1 MSIIDTLKKLKNY
14 IYNLFHPKKQEHK
27 TFGEWGFEEGCSD
40 DSMGIRCKNCE
51 EYLEQYALGTG
62 GVIKPHGK
70 WKPVSTHWRKYV
82 KTNVLWERKIEI
94 DIKKDAYYKF
104 NEQIKWR
111 KRKYGNP
118 LPTLQKIKA
127 ARAIS
132 HEVYPAP
139 QQGGTYYGTRGHL
152 IREKFRRE
160 ILKSVDVDYI
170 IK

>member
-1 MSIIDTLKKLKNY
+1 MEIYHYLRNL
-14 IYNLFHPKKQEHK
+14 IYNLFHPKKHK
-27 TFGEWGFEEGCSD
+27 TFQVD
-40 DSMGIRCKNCE
+40 DRQGREDDDYSLRQCKNCE
-51 EYLEQYALGTG
+51 EYIEEHALGQCYK
-62 GVIKPHGK
+62 KPHGK
-70 WKPVSTHWRKYV
+70 WKPVSNNWKNYV
-82 KTNVLWERKIEI
+82 KINVLWERKIEI

-139 QQGGTYYGTRGHL
+139 QQGGTYSGTRGHL
-152 IREKFRRE
+152 IRERFRRE
-160 ILKSVDVDYI
+160 ILKSVDVDYT